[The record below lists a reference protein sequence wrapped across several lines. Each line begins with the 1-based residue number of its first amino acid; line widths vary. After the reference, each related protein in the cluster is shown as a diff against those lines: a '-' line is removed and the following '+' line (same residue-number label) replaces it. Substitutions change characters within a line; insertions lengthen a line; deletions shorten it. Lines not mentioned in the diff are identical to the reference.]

1 VPSADTQAAVA
12 VEVQIDAS
20 PETVFDFF
28 TDPDKM
34 IQWMGRTAELD
45 PRPQGDFR
53 VDINGRDIAR
63 GQYVQVDPPHRVV
76 FTWGWESE
84 ESSVRPGSSTV
95 EVTLTREGQ
104 GTRVR
109 LAHHGLPTE
118 DSRAAH
124 GHGWD
129 HYLPRLATVAAGG
142 EAGPDP
148 WATLEERAEG
158 TEQD

>member
-1 VPSADTQAAVA
+1 VPSAETQAPVA

-45 PRPQGDFR
+45 PPPQGSFR
-53 VDINGRDIAR
+53 VDINGRDVGR
-63 GQYVQVDPPHRVV
+63 GEYVQLDPPHRIV

-84 ESSVRPGSSTV
+84 ESSVRPGGSTV
-95 EVTLTREGQ
+95 EVTLIPEGE

-109 LAHHGLPTE
+109 LAHSGLPSK
-118 DSRAAH
+118 DSQAGHR
-124 GHGWD
+124 HGWD
-129 HYLPRLATVAAGG
+129 HYMPRLAIVAAGG
-142 EAGPDP
+142 DAGADP
-148 WATLEERAEG
+148 WATPEG
-158 TEQD
+158 TQQD